1 MKPTVDAAIA
11 ETAAATEETTREV
24 VATADVAT
32 IKAIEAVVE
41 SRTATA
47 GEETAAA
54 TERIEVHINPVSHC
68 PVHPN
73 KRGSRLLHTETART
87 DSQEWS

>member
-11 ETAAATEETTREV
+11 ETAAVIEATTREV
-24 VATADVAT
+24 AATAAVATT
-32 IKAIEAVVE
+32 KAIEAVVE
-41 SRTATA
+41 SRTATV
-47 GEETAAA
+47 GVETAAA
-54 TERIEVHINPVSHC
+54 TERTVEDINLVSHC
-68 PVHPN
+68 PVHPS